1 MSLQPARIGRRVAI
15 GAVSCL
21 SLTATLGLAAG
32 QAQAAYSAKVAA
44 GTLQITGDK
53 ASDRLAIFQTPTTL
67 VADVGEDG
75 TADFTFD
82 RSTFTSAVVSAG
94 GGDDVVHVSNAVN
107 PVPLTIDGGSGDDTL
122 VGGNGVETLLGGV
135 GNDTVSG
142 GIGADV
148 VRLGTGN
155 DHFQWNPGDGSDSVE
170 GEAGTDVVD
179 FNGSNIGEQIGI
191 SANGPR
197 VRLTRDVA
205 LVTMDFAGIETANV
219 RTLGGSDT
227 VTAGNLTGTEL
238 HTVNADLNAFDGGAD
253 GSPDTVIA
261 TGTDG
266 DDNAILGSTAT
277 DATVTGLGSQV
288 HVTTAE
294 PALDNLTVDGGAG
307 SDTATYKGTAAA
319 DSIGI
324 ARNVGNTVA
333 AFVPNGMPVNTT
345 VENLVVQGLGGN
357 DTITGQ
363 NGIGTL
369 TQLTI
374 DGGSGDDTVRGGDG
388 NDTLLGGVGNDTVS
402 GGIGAD
408 VVRLGTGNDHFQWNP
423 GDGSDSVEGEAGTD
437 VVDFNGSNIGEQIGI
452 SANGP
457 RVRLT
462 RDVAQVTMDFA
473 GIETASLRT
482 LGGVDIVTVN
492 DLTGTALKT
501 NDIDLSAFDGGGDA
515 TSDTVIVN
523 GTSGRDRVNVT
534 RAGSQVLT
542 TGLAAQTRIAGS
554 EGGIDV
560 LRVNTLGGDDDV
572 TIAPDV
578 SDLIAPFADLG
589 DGE

>member
-205 LVTMDFAGIETANV
+205 
-219 RTLGGSDT
+219 
-227 VTAGNLTGTEL
+227 
-238 HTVNADLNAFDGGAD
+238 
-253 GSPDTVIA
+253 
-261 TGTDG
+261 
-266 DDNAILGSTAT
+266 
-277 DATVTGLGSQV
+277 
-288 HVTTAE
+288 
-294 PALDNLTVDGGAG
+294 
-307 SDTATYKGTAAA
+307 
-319 DSIGI
+319 
-324 ARNVGNTVA
+324 
-333 AFVPNGMPVNTT
+333 
-345 VENLVVQGLGGN
+345 
-357 DTITGQ
+357 
-363 NGIGTL
+363 
-369 TQLTI
+369 
-374 DGGSGDDTVRGGDG
+374 
-388 NDTLLGGVGNDTVS
+388 
-402 GGIGAD
+402 
-408 VVRLGTGNDHFQWNP
+408 
-423 GDGSDSVEGEAGTD
+423 
-437 VVDFNGSNIGEQIGI
+437 
-452 SANGP
+452 
-457 RVRLT
+457 
-462 RDVAQVTMDFA
+462 QVTMDFA
-473 GIETASLRT
+473 GIEATSLRT